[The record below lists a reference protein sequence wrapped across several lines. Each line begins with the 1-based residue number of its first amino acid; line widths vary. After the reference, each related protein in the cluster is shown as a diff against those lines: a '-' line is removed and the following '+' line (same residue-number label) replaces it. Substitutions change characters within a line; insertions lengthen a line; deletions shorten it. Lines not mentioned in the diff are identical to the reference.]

1 MFLSARPHVYKD
13 ATEGRSYLKFQ
24 KLKKQRGGLHTMP
37 TLLAGALETG
47 LKFAYGGDA
56 EPLAVTKYKN
66 LGEYLALYPEYKV
79 IFVGD
84 NGQGDVRAAEMALL
98 NPQFANNISRV
109 YVHLVQAQALT
120 HRAASLEEHERSAQ
134 AAAEAEAGR
143 GRSGDRGGGA
153 MTGGA
158 SAVVG
163 GRSNAAP
170 NPAAEPGAEALRAL
184 ERRRCLQIEQERMC
198 FFVTYADAALDA
210 FKRGLIRPTGLR
222 NVLAE
227 STRDFLSIEA
237 REWAEDEVRMRNLKY
252 TQAQGQGVGN
262 KILPQTGRP
271 GRVGA
276 AAHAPA
282 ASGVSSVW
290 ACQGEAKRDTRVR
303 ELNLSLQRGNEVLAA
318 AGLPPVPLLP
328 RKLTVGSRVKTEY
341 GLAVVTRVR
350 ALQHVSAEPAYYG
363 ATYELLVQWDCS
375 GHAPPTRLY
384 LQDWG
389 VVSLPPVMLQTP
401 TPKYFR
407 GAGKPVLVT
416 LTSAVNVPSYSHSS
430 LSAPPTGIS
439 RKNGPGGTPAAT
451 PTSASSKF
459 GMSGMGLSIGLLT
472 RENVAAVATAKP
484 LVPLYERGE
493 GSVSSMT
500 SVSARSA
507 KAPTPEIPSFSR
519 EEDVPSIEHIV
530 QTSVFKP
537 SVLDRVRAAPIFHR
551 GRNRARSSSNV
562 SSEDGTGQS
571 SVGGADRTDRDIT
584 GMRGAQAW
592 SPYGLVQVMG
602 YADDDTRRDCVL
614 CRMHGRLEG
623 YVEMSLQRSCLVQ
636 LTDPALTTCYQDEV
650 EVLLDEPQSLPPFE
664 SVSAPASN
672 EPGPTGQQPPPARPA
687 ASRSSFAAGWASGIF
702 GKPAASKTPDT
713 SAVTPTPAVSTSAI
727 PAPAP
732 ALSAPAQAA
741 PPALAPV
748 MEAEDGEH
756 G

>member
-98 NPQFANNISRV
+98 NPQFAGNISRV

-120 HRAASLEEHERSAQ
+120 QRAASLEDH
-134 AAAEAEAGR
+134 EAGR
-143 GRSGDRGGGA
+143 KGQRERGAGTVA
-153 MTGGA
+153 GGA
-158 SAVVG
+158 SA
-163 GRSNAAP
+163 AAGDQSTP
-170 NPAAEPGAEALRAL
+170 NPAAHALRAL

-210 FKRGLIRPTGLR
+210 HKRGLIRTTGLR
-222 NVLAE
+222 NVMVE
-227 STRDFLSIEA
+227 SARDFLSIEA

-252 TQAQGQGVGN
+252 TQAQGQGVGG

-271 GRVGA
+271 SRAGGSA
-276 AAHAPA
+276 QAPA
-282 ASGVSSVW
+282 SSGVSSVW

-350 ALQHVSAEPAYYG
+350 ALQHAGAEPAYYG

-375 GHAPPTRLY
+375 GTAPPTRLY

-407 GAGKPVLVT
+407 GAGKPAPVT
-416 LTSAVNVPSYSHSS
+416 LTSAVNVPSYSPSS
-430 LSAPPTGIS
+430 LSAPPTGVS
-439 RKNGPGGTPAAT
+439 RKNGLSGTPAAT
-451 PTSASSKF
+451 PTSATSKF

-500 SVSARSA
+500 SVSARSN

-519 EEDVPSIEHIV
+519 EEDVPSIEHVV

-537 SVLDRVRAAPIFHR
+537 SVLDRARAAPIFHR

-571 SVGGADRTDRDIT
+571 SVADRTDRDLA

-602 YADDDTRRDCVL
+602 YADDDMRRDCVL

-636 LTDPALTTCYQDEV
+636 LTDPALTTCYEDDEM
-650 EVLLDEPQSLPPFE
+650 LLDDPQSVPLPDVSATFE
-664 SVSAPASN
+664 SVNPAPASH
-672 EPGPTGQQPPPARPA
+672 EQPGSGSGRPPLARPA
-687 ASRSSFAAGWASGIF
+687 PSRASSFAAGWASGIF
-702 GKPAASKTPDT
+702 GKPAPSKTPDT
-713 SAVTPTPAVSTSAI
+713 PSSAPVPPVST

-732 ALSAPAQAA
+732 APAPASAT
-741 PPALAPV
+741 PALAQASSPALSPV
-748 MEAEDGEH
+748 IEAEDWEQG
-756 G
+756 